1 MHEVAEGV
9 DALEQCVHQRDEDD
23 EAPAGA
29 KAVCAEE
36 DPTKSGGL
44 CGGHLIGGR
53 YCFAVARREVFV
65 KFVQGMFLMCLKRI
79 RR

>member
-1 MHEVAEGV
+1 VADDVHGKHERGE
-9 DALEQCVHQRDEDD
+9 ESDEDG

-53 YCFAVARREVFV
+53 YCFAVVRREVFV